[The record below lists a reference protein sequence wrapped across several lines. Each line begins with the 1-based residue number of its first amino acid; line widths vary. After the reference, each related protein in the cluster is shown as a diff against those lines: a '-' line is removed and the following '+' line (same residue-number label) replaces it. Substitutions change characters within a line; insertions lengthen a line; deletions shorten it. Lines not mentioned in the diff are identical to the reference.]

1 MKLFYVSKKALYNI
15 IYCCTIVCGVCYWG
29 GEILWEN
36 SINCRKFNVKLLRC
50 KTKWCG
56 LENSRD
62 KLTTTNAYFMRSSSF
77 LNDLDILEVSRRKR
91 NLSCF
96 HMWSINVVLIMPCK
110 ISFVLRQHKL
120 HTYTHNLQE
129 WEGTYFH
136 YTLNKLND
144 LIYCCTTDLRKATK
158 LVFPLISVCDKISG
172 YRFLFKIILFV
183 LKYKPYLTIII
194 SSRNLVLPIS

>member
-1 MKLFYVSKKALYNI
+1 MYYWINVVSNTTFVWTLLLILKLFYVSKKALYNI

-62 KLTTTNAYFMRSSSF
+62 KLTTTNAYFMRISSF

-96 HMWSINVVLIMPCK
+96 HMWSINVVLIMPCT
-110 ISFVLRQHKL
+110 ISLYFNMVYLRQDRGHIS
-120 HTYTHNLQE
+120 
-129 WEGTYFH
+129 
-136 YTLNKLND
+136 YTLNK
-144 LIYCCTTDLRKATK
+144 
-158 LVFPLISVCDKISG
+158 
-172 YRFLFKIILFV
+172 
-183 LKYKPYLTIII
+183 
-194 SSRNLVLPIS
+194 

>member
-1 MKLFYVSKKALYNI
+1 MLNKMM
-15 IYCCTIVCGVCYWG
+15 
-29 GEILWEN
+29 
-36 SINCRKFNVKLLRC
+36 RLRW
-50 KTKWCG
+50 TRIMVHSHQ
-56 LENSRD
+56 L
-62 KLTTTNAYFMRSSSF
+62 AYFMRTFHLF
-77 LNDLDILEVSRRKR
+77 LNDLCILEVFKKM
-91 NLSCF
+91 NLSWF

-158 LVFPLISVCDKISG
+158 LVFSLISVCDKISG
-172 YRFLFKIILFV
+172 DRFLFKTVLF
-183 LKYKPYLTIII
+183 T
-194 SSRNLVLPIS
+194 